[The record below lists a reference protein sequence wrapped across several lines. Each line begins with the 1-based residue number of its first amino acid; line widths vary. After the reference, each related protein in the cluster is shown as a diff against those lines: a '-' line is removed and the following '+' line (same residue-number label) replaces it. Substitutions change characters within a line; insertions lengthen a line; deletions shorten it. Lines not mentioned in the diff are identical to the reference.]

1 MKFRI
6 PHLIPAAIFLLA
18 LTAPHAAFSADSNNQ
33 DPLPLDQI
41 TTFAKVFETIKNNY
55 IEDISDEELLQAA
68 VRGMISGLDPH
79 SSLLNNRELSEV
91 RSNTSG
97 RYGGLGIEIT
107 KDNLGIRVVSP
118 IDDTPAHEAGIL
130 PGDLIVRL
138 DNRSVSRMTLTD
150 AVNMMRGEPGTK
162 ITLTIIRQ
170 GADSPLNIT
179 LTRAVIRIKSVRSY
193 FLDQNFGY
201 LRITQ
206 FQTPTP
212 ALARSQILKLRKDS
226 ESLDG
231 LVLDL
236 RNNPGGELESAI
248 GVSDLFIEEG
258 VIVKTRG
265 RNGADEDVFRA
276 TPGDLADGIPV
287 VVLVNE
293 GSASASEIVAGALQ
307 DHRRA
312 IIMGTK
318 SFGKGSVQTILSV
331 DRETTIK
338 LTTHRYYTPSG
349 RSIQAQG
356 IVPDIAVERREIPTP
371 DADEQEIETLREA
384 DLEGSLENQDEN
396 DLTDEQLP
404 ESGSQVNPAVA
415 QDYQLQEALNLLKGL
430 RISRQMT
437 G

>member
-1 MKFRI
+1 MKFSI
-6 PHLIPAAIFLLA
+6 PHPIAAAIFLLA
-18 LTAPHAAFSADSNNQ
+18 LTAPHAAFSADSTKQ

-79 SSLLNNRELSEV
+79 SSLLSSRELSEV

-384 DLEGSLENQDEN
+384 DLEGSLENQDGN
-396 DLTDEQLP
+396 DLSDEQLP

>member
-1 MKFRI
+1 MKLNIPYRI
-6 PHLIPAAIFLLA
+6 SIAVFVLA
-18 LTAPHAAFSADSNNQ
+18 LTAPPAVLSEDSANKRS
-33 DPLPLDQI
+33 PLPLDQI

-55 IEDISDEELLQAA
+55 VEDISDEELLQAA
-68 VRGMISGLDPH
+68 VHGLFSGLDPH
-79 SSLLNNRELSEV
+79 STLLGNRELSEV

-138 DNRSVSRMTLTD
+138 DNKSVSRMTLTE
-150 AVNMMRGEPGTK
+150 AVNMMRGEPGTS

-170 GADSPLNIT
+170 GSESPLTFT

-193 FLDQNFGY
+193 FLDPNFGY

-212 ALARSQILKLRKDS
+212 ALARAQILKLRKESD
-226 ESLDG
+226 SLDG

-248 GVSDLFIEEG
+248 GISDLFIEQG
-258 VIVKTRG
+258 VIVMTRG
-265 RNGADEDVFRA
+265 RDGGDEDIFRA
-276 TPGDLADGIPV
+276 TPGDLADGIPI

-349 RSIQAQG
+349 RSIQGQG
-356 IVPDIAVERREIPTP
+356 IVPDIAVERREIPTS
-371 DADEQEIETLREA
+371 DDDQGVETLREA
-384 DLEGSLENQDEN
+384 DLEGSLENQDEQEPAN
-396 DLTDEQLP
+396 EQLP
-404 ESGSQVNPAVA
+404 ESQVNPAVA
-415 QDYQLQEALNLLKGL
+415 QDYQLQEAFNLLKGL
-430 RISRQMT
+430 RISRQLT